1 MKEANIFLL
10 KKSTNSE
17 AKLASSRLGNS
28 RFLRICEYTPPPPAL
43 GKEIK
48 TTIHRMCLSSQLY
61 LRDSF
66 FFFLFQPQNGFLS
79 YTGFFPAIALSP
91 LKGLLIRCTAVRRL
105 SSTLILWG
113 HLSLLSLTA
122 SQPGLLFVKWTLLSY
137 LGSFV
142 FPTAL
147 EIFIVG
153 KYLTFFTSESSL
165 PLHSKVCL
173 VDCACR
179 VDVRKKSLQE

>member
-1 MKEANIFLL
+1 MNIPPLPPWLL
-10 KKSTNSE
+10 VKKSKQTFTECVCHPSC
-17 AKLASSRLGNS
+17 
-28 RFLRICEYTPPPPAL
+28 ICGIL
-43 GKEIK
+43 
-48 TTIHRMCLSSQLY
+48 
-61 LRDSF
+61 

-91 LKGLLIRCTAVRRL
+91 LKGQLIRCTAVRRL

-179 VDVRKKSLQE
+179 VDVRKKIIARMTAVNSKDTVYS

>member
-1 MKEANIFLL
+1 MNIPPLPPWLL
-10 KKSTNSE
+10 VKKSKQPFTECVCHPSC
-17 AKLASSRLGNS
+17 
-28 RFLRICEYTPPPPAL
+28 ICGIL
-43 GKEIK
+43 
-48 TTIHRMCLSSQLY
+48 
-61 LRDSF
+61 

-91 LKGLLIRCTAVRRL
+91 LKGQLIRCTAVRRL

>member
-1 MKEANIFLL
+1 MNIPPLPPWLL
-10 KKSTNSE
+10 VKKSKQPFIECVCHPSC
-17 AKLASSRLGNS
+17 
-28 RFLRICEYTPPPPAL
+28 ICGIL
-43 GKEIK
+43 
-48 TTIHRMCLSSQLY
+48 
-61 LRDSF
+61 F
-66 FFFLFQPQNGFLS
+66 FFQPQNGFLS

-91 LKGLLIRCTAVRRL
+91 LKGQLIRCTAVRRL

-153 KYLTFFTSESSL
+153 KYLTFFTSESLL

-173 VDCACR
+173 ADCACR